1 MKVNLKRRSKICNI
15 MTNYRHEYTEMV
27 AIDKKERKVKANK
40 QNNLERKGFVKNYKT
55 LINNN

>member
-1 MKVNLKRRSKICNI
+1 